1 MNLPFFCS
9 KDIFHKYIV
18 MGGEKVSRKN
28 FPFILVSEK
37 CTQTNKKSPFVRE
50 YIAKRYPVSAQRDF
64 F

>member
-1 MNLPFFCS
+1 MNLPFFGL
-9 KDIFHKYIV
+9 KDVFHKYIV

-28 FPFILVSEK
+28 FPFILVNK
-37 CTQTNKKSPFVRE
+37 TYTLTNKKSPFVRD